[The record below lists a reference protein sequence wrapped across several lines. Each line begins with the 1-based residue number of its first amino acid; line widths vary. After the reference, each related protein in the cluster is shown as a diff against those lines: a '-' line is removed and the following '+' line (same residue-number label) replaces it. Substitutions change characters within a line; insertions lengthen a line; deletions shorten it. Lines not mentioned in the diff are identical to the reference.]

1 MRNPRITITLSPAQ
15 ADLLADLAR
24 LPRRDQA
31 ARIRDLAVIGLTLTR
46 CAAVAVAPVQP
57 LSSVPAAIQQATTPN
72 PAPVSGKAL
81 GQRARVAAMKGRLFG
96 GEA

>member
-1 MRNPRITITLSPAQ
+1 MRNPRITITLTSAQ
-15 ADLLADLAR
+15 SDLLADLAR

-57 LSSVPAAIQQATTPN
+57 LSSVPAAIQQATTPSLAQN
-72 PAPVSGKAL
+72 SGEAAGRKA
-81 GQRARVAAMKGRLFG
+81 RAAAMKGKLFG
-96 GEA
+96 GGS